1 MEGNVWCGLHLY
13 AKENVMPTLHI
24 RKPGEAPTPSRSSR
38 AVRELQQKYDDFVR
52 GIDASQIGDLELE
65 PSDNVRSV
73 KVRLRRASSRLGI
86 NLNIWDVNGHV
97 YFQHVARRG
106 RPRKQA

>member
-1 MEGNVWCGLHLY
+1 
-13 AKENVMPTLHI
+13 MPTLHV

-38 AVRELQQKYDDFVR
+38 AVRELQQKYDDFVK

-65 PSDNVRSV
+65 ASDNVRSV

>member
-1 MEGNVWCGLHLY
+1 
-13 AKENVMPTLHI
+13 MPTLHV
-24 RKPGEAPTPSRSSR
+24 RKPGDAPSPSRSSR

-52 GIDASQIGDLELE
+52 GIDNSEVGDLELD
-65 PSDNVRSV
+65 PNDNVRSV
-73 KVRLRRASSRLGI
+73 KVRLRRASSRLGA

-97 YFQHVARRG
+97 YFQHVVRRG

>member
-1 MEGNVWCGLHLY
+1 
-13 AKENVMPTLHI
+13 MPTLRI
-24 RKPGEAPTPSRSSR
+24 RKPGEAPSPSRSSR

-52 GIDASQIGDLELE
+52 GIDSAAVGDLELD
-65 PSDNVRSV
+65 PNDNVRSV
-73 KVRLRRASSRLGI
+73 KVRLRRASSRLGA

-97 YFQHVARRG
+97 YFQHVVRRG

>member
-1 MEGNVWCGLHLY
+1 
-13 AKENVMPTLHI
+13 MPTLHV
-24 RKPGEAPTPSRSSR
+24 RKPGEAPSPSRSSR

-52 GIDASQIGDLELE
+52 GIDSSEVGDLELD

-73 KVRLRRASSRLGI
+73 KVRLRRASSRLSA

-97 YFQHVARRG
+97 YFQHVVRRG
-106 RPRKQA
+106 RPRNQASRVYHNHSGH